1 MPEEGI
7 IIIVSG
13 YLLSIV
19 SLTSDYYYV
28 IMEAICDNNY
38 MGVSF
43 NRLVHLIKGGLNLD
57 TDPLFSL
64 ILIRSN
70 KSHVKVYKA
79 FYCFR

>member
-38 MGVSF
+38 MGGE
-43 NRLVHLIKGGLNLD
+43 L
-57 TDPLFSL
+57 
-64 ILIRSN
+64 
-70 KSHVKVYKA
+70 
-79 FYCFR
+79 